1 MKSAQAQP
9 FGHQWRSS
17 KSFIVFT
24 VTLAL
29 FAETFLYGFLVP
41 ILPHMLEVRLGIDP
55 SETQSYITTLLTIHG
70 FLSIVSAP
78 IIGHFADKT
87 PHRKIPLMIG
97 LGACLI
103 GTILIA
109 LTPNLFMLFVGR
121 YLQAIGGSATW
132 VVGYAMLLDCT
143 DTKNMG
149 KRIGLSMSFITA
161 GIISGPAVSGVLL
174 GLVGYW
180 ATWSVPMVILVLDII
195 ARLLMIDSREL
206 PSKEPNEMPSNTNT
220 ESNETTALLQNQ
232 TPKQD
237 TEPLTPTA
245 SSPLGFYR
253 IMLTDGRVLVALLN
267 TIMFSA
273 ITAGFNNTL
282 PLHLREVFGWGSME
296 TSLMFFCLQAPSF
309 FFSTLN
315 GMMRDRYGVRYPA
328 AIGWALLAPLLW
340 LLGVPGDERFPW
352 AGSDVGGKNIFIVV
366 AKNMQAQN
374 PQIFGP
380 YGGSSRVFAIIEMC
394 FGAGMMVGPMFTGP
408 ITEKAGYYYMTLT
421 LAIICL
427 VLSGLTLKY
436 FEDTQPKKRSSSLA

>member
-1 MKSAQAQP
+1 
-9 FGHQWRSS
+9 
-17 KSFIVFT
+17 
-24 VTLAL
+24 
-29 FAETFLYGFLVP
+29 
-41 ILPHMLEVRLGIDP
+41 
-55 SETQSYITTLLTIHG
+55 
-70 FLSIVSAP
+70 
-78 IIGHFADKT
+78 
-87 PHRKIPLMIG
+87 
-97 LGACLI
+97 
-103 GTILIA
+103 
-109 LTPNLFMLFVGR
+109 MLFVGR

-195 ARLLMIDSREL
+195 ARLLVIDSREL

-328 AIGWALLAPLLW
+328 AIGCSVYQEMRDFHGLVQML
-340 LLGVPGDERFPW
+340 VERT
-352 AGSDVGGKNIFIVV
+352 S
-366 AKNMQAQN
+366 
-374 PQIFGP
+374 
-380 YGGSSRVFAIIEMC
+380 
-394 FGAGMMVGPMFTGP
+394 
-408 ITEKAGYYYMTLT
+408 L
-421 LAIICL
+421 L
-427 VLSGLTLKY
+427 VLCLL
-436 FEDTQPKKRSSSLA
+436 